1 MTRRY
6 SSTADL
12 IDDLSQATDLEL
24 AICYDH
30 CENVD
35 TLYPLYLI
43 KDEMDCRGINFDYI
57 EGLLATLGD

>member
-1 MTRRY
+1 MTRI

-12 IDDLSQATDLEL
+12 IDDLAQATDMEL
-24 AICYDH
+24 AIAYDH

-43 KDEMDCRGINFDYI
+43 KEEMDHRGINFDHL
-57 EGLLATLGD
+57 EGLLQSLGD

>member
-1 MTRRY
+1 MTRI

-12 IDDLSQATDLEL
+12 IDDLAQATDMEL
-24 AICYDH
+24 AIAYDH

-43 KDEMDCRGINFDYI
+43 KDEMDQRGVTFDHI
-57 EGLLATLGD
+57 EGLLQTLGD

>member
-12 IDDLSQATDLEL
+12 IDDLCQATDLEL
-24 AICYDH
+24 AVAYDH
-30 CENVD
+30 CDETD

-43 KDEMDCRGINFDYI
+43 KDEMDCRGISFDYI
-57 EGLLATLGD
+57 EGLLSTLGD

>member
-24 AICYDH
+24 AIAYDH
-30 CENVD
+30 CDETD

-43 KDEMDCRGINFDYI
+43 KDEMDCRGISFDYI
-57 EGLLATLGD
+57 EGLLSTMGD